1 MADSREPKNKNGA
14 SRSGGSGLPSR
25 RSIHHSN
32 SGESGNTGKR
42 SGQGEKSNRNR
53 ATTKSA
59 STKGAGTKAGTKSG
73 KSGDKKERSV
83 GRKIGIGVLI
93 AILVAIILA
102 SIGFIVAYATIK
114 VPEPG
119 EFALAQKTTVYYADG
134 ETELGTFSEIDRTII
149 DTEDVPDHVGQA
161 VVASED
167 RTFFTNSGID
177 LKGII
182 RAFINNV
189 RGGDLQ
195 GASTLSQQ
203 YVERYYLDTTT
214 SYTGKAKEAILALK
228 INQQQSKDQILE
240 NYLNT
245 IYFGRGAYGIEEA
258 AKKYFDHSASDLT
271 LAESAMLAGI
281 IPAPSAWDPAVDPD
295 MAQTRFDRVLDLMVE
310 DGWITQQQ
318 ADETE
323 FPEVIEVSTN
333 SSMTGWRGHL
343 MQQIRTE
350 LENRAGLAPE
360 SLDSGGY
367 KIISTL
373 DKDLQEAAVQ
383 AVQDIPDDHAPN
395 LQIALSSVNP
405 ENGEIYAEFAGA
417 DYQERQSNAV
427 TQDVAMAGS
436 TMKPLGLLAYMD
448 AGGTLDDMY
457 NGNSP
462 LEITDNR
469 SGAVTPP
476 LANYGGFS
484 FGYVNM
490 LRSTALSINTSYVGM
505 NNEMGPEKTKEAAI
519 KLGLPENTTGLDDTL
534 RNILGSAS
542 PHNIDITRAYSTIA
556 SGGMKTT
563 PHIVREVNKTD
574 GTQVYQGPTSAERV
588 YPAETVS
595 AMLPALQAAA
605 EWGSADKAGALGR
618 PVGAKTGSSEEN
630 RSAQF
635 AGFIPQMAT
644 VVSMYQPAED
654 GSGEESITPFGG
666 EYEITG
672 STWPGTIWQN
682 YMLKA
687 IEKFEVQDFDWFEQD
702 YRESVFN
709 TYEPPTDPPTQE
721 ETEAPDEEDEPE
733 QTDPP
738 QEQPEPE
745 APEEEP
751 GQPEDPGNGN
761 QGNPGQGNPGQG
773 NSGQG
778 NP

>member
-42 SGQGEKSNRNR
+42 TGQGDKSKRTSAG
-53 ATTKSA
+53 ATAKSA
-59 STKGAGTKAGTKSG
+59 KQG
-73 KSGDKKERSV
+73 KKPKNKKKRSL
-83 GRKIGIGVLI
+83 GRKIGLGVLI
-93 AILVAIILA
+93 AILVAIILG
-102 SIGFIVAYATIK
+102 SIGFIVAYATTK
-114 VPEPG
+114 VPQPG

-134 ETELGTFSEIDRTII
+134 ESELGTFSEIDRTII
-149 DTEDVPDHVGQA
+149 DTEDVPDYVGQA

-177 LKGII
+177 VKGIV

-214 SYTGKAKEAILALK
+214 SYAGKAKEAILALK

-258 AKKYFDHSASDLT
+258 AKKYFGHSASDLT

-281 IPAPSAWDPAVDPD
+281 IPAPSAWDPAVSPD
-295 MAQTRFDRVLDLMVE
+295 MAKQRFDRVLSLMVE

-323 FPEVIEVSTN
+323 FPEVIEMSTN

-350 LENRAGLAPE
+350 LENRAGISPE

-373 DKDLQEAAVQ
+373 DKDLQAAAVQ
-383 AVQDIPDDHAPN
+383 AVQDIPDDHDPN

-405 ENGEIYAEFAGA
+405 ENGEIYAEYAGA
-417 DYQERQSNAV
+417 DYQKRQSNSV
-427 TQDVAMAGS
+427 TQDIAMAGS
-436 TMKPLGLLAYMD
+436 TMKPFGLLAYMD

-457 NGNSP
+457 DGNSP
-462 LEITDNR
+462 QEITDNR
-469 SGAVTPP
+469 TGEVTPP

-490 LRSTALSINTSYVGM
+490 LRSTALSINTSYVAM

-519 KLGLPENTTGLDDTL
+519 RLGLPENTVGLDDNL

-542 PHNIDITRAYSTIA
+542 PHNIDIARAYSTIA

-563 PHIVREVNKTD
+563 PHIVREVSKTD
-574 GTQVYQGPTSAERV
+574 GTQVYQGPTSAERE
-588 YPAETVS
+588 YSAETVS
-595 AMLPALQAAA
+595 AMLPGLQAAA
-605 EWGSADKAGALGR
+605 EWGSADKASALGR
-618 PVGAKTGSSEEN
+618 PVAAKTGSSEEN

-635 AGFIPQMAT
+635 AGFIPQMVT
-644 VVSMYQPAED
+644 VVSMYQTSDD
-654 GSGEESITPFGG
+654 GSEQSITPFGG

-682 YMLKA
+682 YMLQA
-687 IEKFEVQDFDWFEQD
+687 IGKFEVKDFDWYRPD

-709 TYEPPTDPPTQE
+709 TYTPPTEPPTEEESETTK
-721 ETEAPDEEDEPE
+721 ETEPPAQQE
-733 QTDPP
+733 PP

-745 APEEEP
+745 QPEEQP
-751 GQPEDPGNGN
+751 GQPEDPGNE
-761 QGNPGQGNPGQG
+761 GNPGQGNPGQG
-773 NSGQG
+773 NQG
-778 NP
+778 